1 MQFVLVYILAKLQ
14 LALIDGIYF
23 SEIIFNNVDN
33 RREE

>member
-1 MQFVLVYILAKLQ
+1 MQFVLVYTLAKLQ
-14 LALIDGIYF
+14 LALIDDIYF